1 MSVLVTGGAG
11 YIGSIT
17 TRALKRSGR
26 HVVVLDTLENGHQK
40 AVEDTDLVVG
50 DIADQRLIGQIVA
63 KYGIEEV
70 VHFAA
75 YKAVGESMSNP
86 NKYFANN
93 VTGSQRLIE
102 ALSSASVQRMV
113 FSSSAAV
120 YGTPDRAPVSETAPV
135 RCESVYAET
144 KHMIERVLHWYS
156 ITHNLRSVCLRYFNA
171 AGASS
176 DAALGEDWRYSQN
189 LIPHVMKAA
198 LGHSD
203 GVHVFGTDYPT
214 RDGTG
219 VRDYI
224 HVEDLA
230 SAHVAALDYLATG
243 GDTLICNVGTGTGT
257 SVLEIL
263 AATERVTGSPV
274 PHVLTDR
281 RAGDPSE
288 CYADASLITEKL
300 KWQPTHSLDDIIATA
315 HAWHVSHPMGHDTPT
330 R

>member
-26 HVVVLDTLENGHQK
+26 DVVVLDTLENGHQK
-40 AVEDTDLVVG
+40 AVEDIDLVVG

-63 KYGIEEV
+63 KYKVTEV

-102 ALSSASVQRMV
+102 ALAGAGVDRIV

-120 YGTPDRAPVSETAPV
+120 YGTPDNVPVSESAPV

-144 KHMIERVLHWYS
+144 KFMIERVLHWYS
-156 ITHNLRSVCLRYFNA
+156 ITHNTHSVSLRYFNA
-171 AGASS
+171 AGASD
-176 DAALGEDWRYSQN
+176 DASLGEDWRYSQN

-198 LGHSD
+198 LGHSE
-203 GVHVFGTDYPT
+203 GVQVFGTDYPT

-230 SAHVAALDYLATG
+230 TAHVAALDYLAAG
-243 GDTLICNVGTGTGT
+243 GETIICNVGTGMGT

-263 AATERVTGSPV
+263 TATERVTGSPV

-281 RAGDPSE
+281 RPGDPSE
-288 CYADASLITEKL
+288 CYADASLIAERL
-300 KWQPTHSLDDIIATA
+300 KWNPTHSLDDIIASA
-315 HAWHVSHPMGHDTPT
+315 YEWHSANPLGHDTT

>member
-1 MSVLVTGGAG
+1 
-11 YIGSIT
+11 
-17 TRALKRSGR
+17 
-26 HVVVLDTLENGHQK
+26 
-40 AVEDTDLVVG
+40 
-50 DIADQRLIGQIVA
+50 
-63 KYGIEEV
+63 
-70 VHFAA
+70 
-75 YKAVGESMSNP
+75 
-86 NKYFANN
+86 
-93 VTGSQRLIE
+93 
-102 ALSSASVQRMV
+102 
-113 FSSSAAV
+113 
-120 YGTPDRAPVSETAPV
+120 
-135 RCESVYAET
+135 
-144 KHMIERVLHWYS
+144 MIERVLHWYS

-171 AGASS
+171 AGASN
-176 DAALGEDWRYSQN
+176 DATLGEDWRYSQN

-230 SAHVAALDYLATG
+230 SAHVAALDYLAPG

-257 SVLEIL
+257 SVMEIL

-281 RAGDPSE
+281 RPGDPSE
-288 CYADASLITEKL
+288 CYADASLITKKL
-300 KWQPTHSLDDIIATA
+300 NWQPTHSLDDIIATA